1 MARQVVVIG
10 LGRFGSA
17 VATTMHQLGYE
28 VLAIDTDS
36 RLVQQML
43 PHVTHAVQA
52 SGADREAMNEIG
64 LREFDAAVVA
74 ISSNIE
80 VSILTTLNL
89 KELGMP
95 YVISKASN
103 DRHARILSGIG
114 ADRVIFPERET
125 GTRLAHGFAS
135 RAVLDY
141 MDIGIGYGISR
152 IRPPDSFVGRSLGEL
167 ALRDSYNLTLIAIV
181 RKGEVIMHPN
191 TRQTIEPNDELIVA
205 GGDEDLAKL

>member
-17 VATTMHQLGYE
+17 VATTLHQLGYD
-28 VLAIDTDS
+28 VLAIDTDG
-36 RLVQQML
+36 RLVQQLL

-103 DRHARILSGIG
+103 DRHARDSLWDWSGQGRIPGTGDRHALGPRLRIAGG
-114 ADRVIFPERET
+114 AGLYGHRH
-125 GTRLAHGFAS
+125 RLRDQPDPAS
-135 RAVLDY
+135 RLVRRQIARRL
-141 MDIGIGYGISR
+141 GLAGQLQ
-152 IRPPDSFVGRSLGEL
+152 PDPDCDRAQGRSHH
-167 ALRDSYNLTLIAIV
+167 ASQSKADDRA
-181 RKGEVIMHPN
+181 
-191 TRQTIEPNDELIVA
+191 
-205 GGDEDLAKL
+205 

>member
-17 VATTMHQLGYE
+17 VATTLHELGYE
-28 VLAIDTDS
+28 VLAIDTDGQ
-36 RLVQQML
+36 LVQELL
-43 PHVTHAVQA
+43 PNVTHAVQA
-52 SGADREAMNEIG
+52 SGADREAMTEIG
-64 LREFDAAVVA
+64 VRDFDAAVVA

-103 DRHARILSGIG
+103 DRHARILSLIG
-114 ADRVIFPERET
+114 ANRVIFPERET

-141 MDIGIGYGISR
+141 MNIGVGYGISR
-152 IRPPDSFVGRSLGEL
+152 IRPPDSFVGRSLGDL
-167 ALRDSYNLTLIAIV
+167 GLRDNYNLTLIAIV
-181 RKGEVIMHPN
+181 RREEVIMHPHG
-191 TRQTIEPNDELIVA
+191 RQTIEPNDELIVA